1 MGTGYIRNDGAN
13 NIANGNV
20 IDAAD
25 LDGEFDAIVDAFH
38 ETTGHTHDGTAAEGA
53 PITVV
58 GPAQE
63 YLGDGTSFYPK
74 LDATYDLGKASSSFN
89 LAYLEG
95 LNLAGTTITATA
107 AELNYVDGVTS
118 AIQTQLNNKQPL
130 DSDLTAIAALAK
142 TDGNFIVGNG
152 TAWVTESGAT
162 VRSSLGLGTAATTA
176 STDYATAAQGTT
188 ADAALP
194 RAGGTMTGNITMPAL
209 GTVDGRDLSV
219 DGTKLDNIETGA
231 TADQTA
237 AEIKAAYESNANTN
251 EFSDSEQTKLA
262 GIETGA
268 DVTDTTNVTAA
279 GALMDSEVT
288 NLTQVKAFDSA
299 DYATAAQGTLAS
311 TALQDITGESIQ
323 DLSDVATMSPAT
335 GQALVYNGA
344 AWSSADMAGGI
355 AYVRKTANYTTEA
368 NEGVIAD
375 TTGGT
380 FTVTLPAT
388 PATGDTVVI
397 VDGADWNATN
407 LTVGRNGSTIEGDAA
422 DMVLDIGGV
431 AVQFTYDG
439 TTWQAYTQLGAASG
453 SVLLVGDNVSDLV
466 NDAGYLTSVT
476 ELTQVQVE
484 DDTSTVFG
492 QVSGQ
497 RLGQAIAANA
507 GGGLVFI
514 SSADAAGDT
523 SLDFTG
529 FDSTLYDSYVLVISN
544 LTPVGGDATL
554 RMLSSSDGGSTFD
567 IGATD
572 YSWGYLGIRQTTSPT
587 TVSSG
592 STGDVKMTMCS
603 TVGGAAGE
611 EGVSGTIEIL
621 GPHLA
626 RDTMFTWVLS
636 GQSSSSSVAH
646 STSGGGRRN
655 ASADVDAVQLY
666 FSSSRTI
673 GSGTATLYGRV
684 NA

>member
-38 ETTGHTHDGTAAEGA
+38 ETTGHTHDGTTAEGA

-58 GPAQE
+58 GPTQE

-74 LDATYDLGKASSSFN
+74 SDATYDLGKVSSSFN

-95 LNLAGTTITATA
+95 LNLAGTTLTATA
-107 AELNYVDGVTS
+107 TELNYVDGVTS

-219 DGTKLDNIETGA
+219 DGAKLD
-231 TADQTA
+231 
-237 AEIKAAYESNANTN
+237 
-251 EFSDSEQTKLA
+251 
-262 GIETGA
+262 GIEAGA

-397 VDGADWNATN
+397 VDGDDWNATN

-439 TTWQAYTQLGAASG
+439 TTWQAYTQLGAAGG

-497 RLGQAIAANA
+497 RLAQAVAAFQTDNGEIVA
-507 GGGLVFI
+507 SSGL
-514 SSADAAGDT
+514 T
-523 SLDFTG
+523 
-529 FDSTLYDSYVLVISN
+529 
-544 LTPVGGDATL
+544 
-554 RMLSSSDGGSTFD
+554 SSS
-567 IGATD
+567 
-572 YSWGYLGIRQTTSPT
+572 GYVKFANGIIFQ
-587 TVSSG
+587 
-592 STGDVKMTMCS
+592 
-603 TVGGAAGE
+603 
-611 EGVSGTIEIL
+611 
-621 GPHLA
+621 
-626 RDTMFTWVLS
+626 WVY
-636 GQSSSSSVAH
+636 SSSSSGTKSLSYPLAFPNRVWHVSMSLVANTQNYQSATH
-646 STSGGGRRN
+646 RSNWNTSLSSITVYNDGE
-655 ASADVDAVQLY
+655 AVEIFAVGY
-666 FSSSRTI
+666 
-673 GSGTATLYGRV
+673 
-684 NA
+684 